1 MFSKNLWNCLELN
14 EDGGEYL
21 RDEEQRQV
29 LLNCK
34 NLQFVKILILWCS
47 NEDLFV
53 NIEEESEDGDKDSD
67 EDGNNEEDN
76 DEDDGDGDEDA
87 PFPYNRG
94 LVELL
99 KRTPN
104 LTSAAYV
111 LTLECWNIMFAC

>member
-1 MFSKNLWNCLELN
+1 MN

-34 NLQFVKILILWCS
+34 NLQFVKILILWLS

-53 NIEEESEDGDKDSD
+53 NIEEESYDDEKNGGEDENVD
-67 EDGNNEEDN
+67 EEND
-76 DEDDGDGDEDA
+76 DEDDGEEADGDA
-87 PFPYNRG
+87 PFPYNWG

-99 KRTPN
+99 KKTTN
-104 LTSAAYV
+104 LTSAA
-111 LTLECWNIMFAC
+111 